1 MDAGGQRGHLRRSP
15 GATGSFLFR
24 AHGCPALTPVQVE
37 ARVSV
42 VHPSSPQDRPDHFRL
57 LLGTAAFVIIAAGI
71 REAAELLN
79 SILLAMLLTVTVVP
93 AFDALRRRGVPKG
106 LAVVLTS
113 LLLAGVLLV
122 LLGTLGLSGTRL
134 IQVLPHYEERA
145 LSLRNDLEQLLLA
158 RGIQLERIFSLDL
171 VDPNRLLGLA
181 AGFLSGLGQVL
192 SQALLL
198 ILIVAFFLAE
208 RGMRDQTFHPGGI
221 SARVARDV
229 RQYLIIT
236 ALTGLGF
243 AILVYLLMLLVGT
256 DLPLVWAVLAF
267 IMNFVPNV
275 GIILSVVPP
284 VLLTLLEWGWQRTL
298 VILAGFL
305 VLNFVVDNLVK
316 PRFMQSGLDVPPLVG
331 LLSLVVWAYLLG
343 PIGTILAL
351 PLTIMLRRV
360 LQDADLTV
368 PGLSRGSGRA
378 PVAGAGKDT

>member
-1 MDAGGQRGHLRRSP
+1 MA
-15 GATGSFLFR
+15 
-24 AHGCPALTPVQVE
+24 
-37 ARVSV
+37 
-42 VHPSSPQDRPDHFRL
+42 PSDRHYRL
-57 LLGTAAFVIIAAGI
+57 LIGTAAFVIIAAGI

-113 LLLAGVLLV
+113 LLLAGVLVV
-122 LLGTLGLSGTRL
+122 LLGLLGLSGTRL
-134 IQVLPHYEERA
+134 IQVLPHYQARA
-145 LSLRNDLEQLLLA
+145 LALRDDLGALLLA
-158 RGIQLERIFSLDL
+158 WGIESERIFSSEL

-208 RGMRDQTFHPGGI
+208 RGIRDQTFHPGGTA
-221 SARVARDV
+221 ARVARDV

-236 ALTGLGF
+236 ALSGLGF
-243 AILVYLLMLLVGT
+243 SLLAYVLMLAVGT

-267 IMNFVPNV
+267 IMNFVPNI
-275 GIILSVVPP
+275 GIILSVIPP
-284 VLLTLLEWGWQRTL
+284 VLLTLLELSWQRAL
-298 VILAGFL
+298 VVLAVFL
-305 VLNFVVDNLVK
+305 ALNFVVDNLIK

-343 PIGTILAL
+343 PIGTLLAL
-351 PLTIMLRRV
+351 PLTIAIRRV
-360 LQDADLTV
+360 LEDADLAV
-368 PGLSRGSGRA
+368 PGLSASEG
-378 PVAGAGKDT
+378 

>member
-1 MDAGGQRGHLRRSP
+1 MTPASDDRS
-15 GATGSFLFR
+15 
-24 AHGCPALTPVQVE
+24 
-37 ARVSV
+37 
-42 VHPSSPQDRPDHFRL
+42 DRHYRI

-71 REAAELLN
+71 RVAAEVLN

-113 LLLAGVLLV
+113 LLLAGVLVV
-122 LLGTLGLSGTRL
+122 LLGVLGLSGTRL
-134 IQVLPHYEERA
+134 IQVLPHYQERA
-145 LSLRNDLEQLLLA
+145 LSLRTGLEGLM
-158 RGIQLERIFSLDL
+158 RTWGIEPERIFSFEL

-208 RGMRDQTFHPGGI
+208 RGIRDQTFRPGGTA
-221 SARVARDV
+221 ARVARDV

-243 AILVYLLMLLVGT
+243 SVLVYFLMLAVGT

-284 VLLTLLEWGWQRTL
+284 VILTLLDLGWQRAV

-316 PRFMQSGLDVPPLVG
+316 PRFMQSGLDVPPIVG
-331 LLSLVVWAYLLG
+331 LLSLVIWAYLLG
-343 PIGTILAL
+343 PIGTLLAL
-351 PLTIMLRRV
+351 PLTIAVRRV
-360 LQDADLTV
+360 LEDAQVAV
-368 PGLSRGSGRA
+368 PGLSRGASQ
-378 PVAGAGKDT
+378 PP

>member
-1 MDAGGQRGHLRRSP
+1 MTQ
-15 GATGSFLFR
+15 
-24 AHGCPALTPVQVE
+24 
-37 ARVSV
+37 
-42 VHPSSPQDRPDHFRL
+42 PSSPSHSSDRHYRFL
-57 LLGTAAFVIIAAGI
+57 VATAAFVIIAAGI
-71 REAAELLN
+71 KESAELLN

-113 LLLAGVLLV
+113 LLLAGVLVV
-122 LLGTLGLSGTRL
+122 LLGALGLSGTRL

-145 LSLRNDLEQLLLA
+145 LSLRHELERLMLA
-158 RGIQLERIFSLDL
+158 RGIQPERVFSVEL

-208 RGMRDQTFHPGGI
+208 RRMRGQTFQPGGTA
-221 SARVARDV
+221 ARVAGDV
-229 RQYLIIT
+229 RRYLVIT

-243 AILVYLLMLLVGT
+243 SLLVYLLMLVVGT

-275 GIILSVVPP
+275 GIILSVIPP
-284 VLLTLLEWGWQRTL
+284 LILTLLELSWQRAL
-298 VILAGFL
+298 VVLAGFL

-331 LLSLVVWAYLLG
+331 LLSLVIWAYLLG
-343 PIGTILAL
+343 PIGAILAI
-351 PLTIMLRRV
+351 PLTIAIRRMLEE
-360 LQDADLTV
+360 ADVAV
-368 PGLSRGSGRA
+368 PGLTG
-378 PVAGAGKDT
+378 GAS

>member
-1 MDAGGQRGHLRRSP
+1 MTS
-15 GATGSFLFR
+15 
-24 AHGCPALTPVQVE
+24 TP
-37 ARVSV
+37 
-42 VHPSSPQDRPDHFRL
+42 HDRFDRHYRL

-71 REAAELLN
+71 RVAAELLN

-113 LLLAGVLLV
+113 FLLAGVLVV
-122 LLGTLGLSGTRL
+122 LLGVLGLSGTRL
-134 IQVLPHYEERA
+134 IQVLPHYQERA
-145 LSLRNDLEQLLLA
+145 LSLRTELEGLM
-158 RGIQLERIFSLDL
+158 RTWGIEPERIFSFEL

-208 RGMRDQTFHPGGI
+208 RGIRDQTFHPGGTA
-221 SARVARDV
+221 ARVALDV

-236 ALTGLGF
+236 TLTGLGF
-243 AILVYLLMLLVGT
+243 SIVVYFLMLAVGT
-256 DLPLVWAVLAF
+256 DLALVWAVLAF

-275 GIILSVVPP
+275 GIILALVPP
-284 VLLTLLEWGWQRTL
+284 VILTLLELGWQRAV

-305 VLNFVVDNLVK
+305 VLNFIVDNLVK
-316 PRFMQSGLDVPPLVG
+316 PRFMQSGLDVPPIVG
-331 LLSLVVWAYLLG
+331 LLSLVIWAYLLG

-351 PLTIMLRRV
+351 PLTIAVRRV
-360 LQDADLTV
+360 LEDAQVTV
-368 PGLSRGSGRA
+368 PGLSRGT
-378 PVAGAGKDT
+378 P

>member
-1 MDAGGQRGHLRRSP
+1 M
-15 GATGSFLFR
+15 
-24 AHGCPALTPVQVE
+24 TPT
-37 ARVSV
+37 
-42 VHPSSPQDRPDHFRL
+42 DRHYRL

-122 LLGTLGLSGTRL
+122 LLGLLGLSGTRL
-134 IQVLPHYEERA
+134 IQVLPHYQDRA
-145 LSLRNDLEQLLLA
+145 LTMREDLEALLLA
-158 RGIQLERIFSLDL
+158 WGIESERVFSSEL

-208 RGMRDQTFHPGGI
+208 RGIRDQTFHPGGTA
-221 SARVARDV
+221 ARVARDV
-229 RQYLIIT
+229 RQYLVIT
-236 ALTGLGF
+236 ALSGLGF
-243 AILVYLLMLLVGT
+243 SILAYVLMLAVGT
-256 DLPLVWAVLAF
+256 DLPLVWAVLGF
-267 IMNFVPNV
+267 IMNFVPNI
-275 GIILSVVPP
+275 GIILSVIPP
-284 VLLTLLEWGWQRTL
+284 VILTLLELSWQRAL
-298 VILAGFL
+298 VVLGAFL
-305 VLNFVVDNLVK
+305 VLNFLVDNLIK

-343 PIGTILAL
+343 PIGTLLAL
-351 PLTIMLRRV
+351 PLTIALRRV
-360 LQDADLTV
+360 LEDADLAV
-368 PGLSRGSGRA
+368 PGLSGTGGST
-378 PVAGAGKDT
+378 P

>member
-1 MDAGGQRGHLRRSP
+1 MQQQG
-15 GATGSFLFR
+15 
-24 AHGCPALTPVQVE
+24 
-37 ARVSV
+37 RVSV
-42 VHPSSPQDRPDHFRL
+42 VHPSGPEARSDRHFRL

-113 LLLAGVLLV
+113 LLLAGVLVV

-134 IQVLPHYEERA
+134 IKVLPHYQERA

-208 RGMRDQTFHPGGI
+208 RGRRDQTFHPGGI

-243 AILVYLLMLLVGT
+243 AVLVYLLMLLVGT

-275 GIILSVVPP
+275 GIILSVIPP
-284 VLLTLLEWGWQRTL
+284 VILTLLEWGWQRTL

-351 PLTIMLRRV
+351 PLTIVLRRV
-360 LQDADLTV
+360 LQDADVSV
-368 PGLSRGSGRA
+368 PGLNRGSRTSA
-378 PVAGAGKDT
+378 